1 MMEEK
6 TTNVGLEKIQTL
18 TLSDARDLLDIVCLF
33 NALLRNEGNITRA
46 AEELDIG
53 RRTIYDLMDRYGIS
67 CTDGK
72 ICIKISPLLKHIE
85 ICARYIEKY
94 LIPK

>member
-1 MMEEK
+1 MMEDK
-6 TTNVGLEKIQTL
+6 VQTL
-18 TLSDARDLLDIVCLF
+18 TLSDARDLLDIVCLV
-33 NALLRNEGNITRA
+33 NALLHNEGNITRA

-72 ICIKISPLLKHIE
+72 ICIKISPFLKYIE
-85 ICARYIEKY
+85 IHARYIEKY